1 MANVS
6 VWTKIGTRITPL
18 IYLIFPI
25 LNLID
30 YSIDRPKLEYLL
42 ILIIFAIDY
51 ITIVFYYNHMSDKT
65 LYTLFLIHYILLDY
79 FVICKQ
85 PMNALFFFF
94 SAFAI
99 PFMLKKGFKS
109 KYFITFVIAMIVTL
123 GITFIFINEA
133 TLPLSIYF
141 VVIFLMCVGN
151 IYALEERKMKEK
163 LTEQNKYIN
172 ILIAEQERSR
182 IGQDLHDTLGHV
194 FASLTLKS
202 ELAMKLINQ
211 QPTKARDEIESINEL
226 SKDTLKKVRNI
237 IENLQTPS
245 FLEEVKAV
253 STILKD
259 AQIDFAFSNTQIVA
273 SLNPAKQ
280 ALVSMIL
287 KEAINNIIKHANATE
302 VKINLSDYQNCII
315 LTIQDNGIGM
325 NNKDKEKL
333 GSIRRRVNYLNGEL
347 NIENHNGTKLTIC
360 VPRGEMM

>member
-1 MANVS
+1 
-6 VWTKIGTRITPL
+6 
-18 IYLIFPI
+18 
-25 LNLID
+25 
-30 YSIDRPKLEYLL
+30 
-42 ILIIFAIDY
+42 
-51 ITIVFYYNHMSDKT
+51 
-65 LYTLFLIHYILLDY
+65 
-79 FVICKQ
+79 
-85 PMNALFFFF
+85 
-94 SAFAI
+94 
-99 PFMLKKGFKS
+99 
-109 KYFITFVIAMIVTL
+109 
-123 GITFIFINEA
+123 
-133 TLPLSIYF
+133 
-141 VVIFLMCVGN
+141 MCVGN

-287 KEAINNIIKHANATE
+287 KEAINNIIKHTNATE

-333 GSIRRRVNYLNGEL
+333 GSIRSRVNYLNGEL

>member
-1 MANVS
+1 M
-6 VWTKIGTRITPL
+6 
-18 IYLIFPI
+18 
-25 LNLID
+25 
-30 YSIDRPKLEYLL
+30 
-42 ILIIFAIDY
+42 
-51 ITIVFYYNHMSDKT
+51 
-65 LYTLFLIHYILLDY
+65 
-79 FVICKQ
+79 
-85 PMNALFFFF
+85 
-94 SAFAI
+94 
-99 PFMLKKGFKS
+99 
-109 KYFITFVIAMIVTL
+109 
-123 GITFIFINEA
+123 
-133 TLPLSIYF
+133 
-141 VVIFLMCVGN
+141 
-151 IYALEERKMKEK
+151 
-163 LTEQNKYIN
+163 N

-202 ELAMKLINQ
+202 ELAMKLIDQ
-211 QPTKARDEIESINEL
+211 QPAKARDEIESINEL

-245 FLEEVKAV
+245 FHEEVKAV

-287 KEAINNIIKHANATE
+287 KEAINNIIKHANATT
-302 VKINLSDYQNCII
+302 VKINVSDYQKYIM

-333 GSIRRRVNYLNGEL
+333 SSIRNRVNYLNGEL